1 MLPPQGWQYQLV
13 DRSRSELLMRMASL
27 DQLVAEVLAGV
38 VIEDIRL
45 KEPCDEAKREKRIA
59 HRVTFS
65 LRPINETA
73 SDAAD
78 RLLNGAFGL
87 RAHYCCS
94 PEEGSSANSAVCR
107 SLADAI
113 RTRSVRSN
121 GTIPGEQLH
130 LLADALG
137 ESLLSSSAK
146 VWFDPATDKR
156 PGRFEDG
163 EVFSDVWAQSRVDR
177 KRVQSA
183 LPELSAQQIEASL
196 SKGRSVP
203 RPLALDVKAAFI
215 GPDGL
220 EYIPA
225 SKRTR
230 HLQIHLMGWT

>member
-1 MLPPQGWQYQLV
+1 MLPPHGWQYQQI
-13 DRSRSELLMRMASL
+13 DKGRSELLLQMASL
-27 DQLVAEVLAGV
+27 DQLVAGVLAGV

-45 KEPCDEAKREKRIA
+45 KEPCDEAKRERRIA

-65 LRPINETA
+65 LRPTNEA
-73 SDAAD
+73 AADAAD

-87 RAHYCCS
+87 RAYYCCS
-94 PEEGSSANSAVCR
+94 PEEGSNANSVVCL

-113 RTRSVRSN
+113 RARNVRSN
-121 GTIPGEQLH
+121 GMIPGEQLH

-137 ESLLSSSAK
+137 ESLCASSAK
-146 VWFDPATDKR
+146 VWFDPLTDKR
-156 PGRFEDG
+156 PGTFEDG
-163 EVFSDVWAQSRVDR
+163 EVSSDVWAQSRMDQ

-183 LPELSAQQIEASL
+183 LPELSAQQVEASL
-196 SKGRSVP
+196 AKGRRVP

-215 GPDGL
+215 GPDGV